1 MVLFLTSSATGL
13 SPEDATDHGEKTG
26 WEPTD
31 VWGSSKVSAVWID
44 EGKLYCFFQPMNAG
58 PSIVYPLYPDFIRP
72 SLKPISYP
80 LNPATEQELKERVK
94 EVSLIQEEMTSIRAV
109 RASEERAQ
117 LLKPY
122 VLSDIYSA
130 RQLAL
135 KELGSSGLTAVA
147 TIRGIIDDPVF
158 CRAGCGFNCGHG
170 QGGRRLGCRG
180 FQRAFAARA
189 GVLESHRAVASVGMV
204 ESGHYTKCSVPLA
217 SGADPLSRCTGDGE
231 ATARPLEF

>member
-1 MVLFLTSSATGL
+1 
-13 SPEDATDHGEKTG
+13 
-26 WEPTD
+26 
-31 VWGSSKVSAVWID
+31 
-44 EGKLYCFFQPMNAG
+44 MNAG
-58 PSIVYPLYPDFIRP
+58 PSIVYPLYPDFIRR

-147 TIRGIIDDPVF
+147 TIRGMIDDPVF
-158 CRAGCGFNCGHG
+158 AERAADLIVAMAKA
-170 QGGRRLGCRG
+170 GGDSVAGDLNEL
-180 FQRAFAARA
+180 FQQELAFWKATEPSLRW
-189 GVLESHRAVASVGMV
+189 G
-204 ESGHYTKCSVPLA
+204 
-217 SGADPLSRCTGDGE
+217 CTGDGE